1 MGAMEELLMGALA
14 RVFSR
19 FFTTPMNNLVTRKQT
34 SGQTS
39 SDGKPASSASILR
52 DIYREKG
59 ITGILVFIGIRV
71 RADF

>member
-1 MGAMEELLMGALA
+1 MEELLVGALA
-14 RVFSR
+14 GVFSR

-39 SDGKPASSASILR
+39 SDGKPASSASIIK

-59 ITGILVFIGIRV
+59 ITGILDFIEVWVG
-71 RADF
+71 ADL